1 MPNAIII
8 HSLLN
13 RKADIMAKI
22 ILNDLEDTR
31 EFGEKLGCSL
41 KTGDIICLMG
51 DLGAGKTTLTKSIGI
66 GLGVEDYIT
75 SPTFTLIN
83 EYKGRLNLYHF
94 DVYRLEGITDLDDLG
109 FEEYFYSDG
118 VCIIEW
124 GDKIQGVLPENTIN
138 IRIEKGEELDNRI
151 LTLSGKGN
159 RFEELIEELN
169 ID

>member
-1 MPNAIII
+1 ME
-8 HSLLN
+8 
-13 RKADIMAKI
+13 KI
-22 ILNDLEDTR
+22 ILKGLEDTKK
-31 EFGEKLGCSL
+31 FGEKLGSL
-41 KTGDIICLMG
+41 LKPGDIICLMG

-94 DVYRLEGITDLDDLG
+94 DVYRLEGISDLDDLG
-109 FEEYFYSDG
+109 FEEYFYSGG

-124 GDKIQGVLPENTIN
+124 GDKIENILPKDTIN
-138 IRIEKGEELDNRI
+138 LSIEKGSELDERI
-151 LTLSGKGN
+151 INLSGEGS
-159 RFEELIEELN
+159 RFKELIEELN